1 MKKYTIHPI
10 YPIVIGLG
18 LLVGGI
24 ACIKELLDPNVHEF
38 SWLWPRVLPWYLFG
52 YGWYKFFTLNFLVE
66 VHDEGYFR
74 LRSLMRTQAI
84 NCDDIYHVDD
94 KYGFIRIFH
103 KNGKTSVTELIDG
116 ISSIKSVFPEKAE
129 REQRAR

>member
-1 MKKYTIHPI
+1 
-10 YPIVIGLG
+10 
-18 LLVGGI
+18 
-24 ACIKELLDPNVHEF
+24 
-38 SWLWPRVLPWYLFG
+38 
-52 YGWYKFFTLNFLVE
+52 YKFFTLNFLVE

-129 REQRAR
+129 REQRARSEILYVRSWPTIFKVFFASVLFFYGIYVEIIQLNLHAK